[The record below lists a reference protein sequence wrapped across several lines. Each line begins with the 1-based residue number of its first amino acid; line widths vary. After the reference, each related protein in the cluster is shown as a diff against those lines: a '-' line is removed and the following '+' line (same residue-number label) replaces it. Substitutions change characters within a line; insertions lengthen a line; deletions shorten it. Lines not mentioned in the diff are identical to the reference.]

1 MIPATI
7 PSTTQLTE
15 LTDHRDDA
23 SVSIYLP
30 SSPLPTENQAMRLA
44 LKNAAR
50 QAGTRLESQ
59 QVDKVVID
67 RVLDLVSELDD
78 DPEFWQNQA
87 EGLGILV
94 APDAL
99 HAFRL
104 LYRVPETVVVGD
116 RFRVGPLLRSLGTA
130 NAGYVLAVTEGDV
143 CFYGIAAGSR
153 PIKLDLALPSDLH
166 SVLEHADNDGQA
178 DRGRAM
184 GSHGQRIEQQ
194 RYCRIIQ
201 DAVLEQIG
209 DNRLP
214 LILAASNDFGPSYR
228 SVNTY
233 PALLPEGI
241 EVHPDSLSRDELD
254 TKAKAILEQHYRR
267 ELVQWK
273 ESFGTKRSQGLAT
286 SRFDDV
292 ARAATSAAI
301 ATLHFDV
308 ESSIQGTIDDQGQVT
323 KASKQGPD
331 TYPLVDEIASRVLR
345 SGGAVMAVRNKDLT
359 DGSPVAAVLRYPL

>member
-7 PSTTQLTE
+7 PSTTELTE
-15 LTDHRDDA
+15 LTDHRDAA

-30 SSPLPTENQAMRLA
+30 SSPLPTENHAMRLA

-50 QAGTRLESQ
+50 QAGVRLEGQ

-67 RVLDLVSELDD
+67 RVLDLVAELYD
-78 DPEFWQNQA
+78 DPEFWQNQG
-87 EGLGILV
+87 EGLGLLV
-94 APDAL
+94 APDRL

-104 LYRVPETVVVGD
+104 LYRVPETVLVGS
-116 RFRVGPLLRSLGTA
+116 RFSIGPLLRSLGTA
-130 NAGYVLAVTEGDV
+130 DAGYVLAVTEGDV

-153 PIKLDLALPSDLH
+153 PITLDLALPSDLH
-166 SVLEHADNDGQA
+166 TVLEHADNKGQA
-178 DRGRAM
+178 DRGRAT
-184 GSHGQRIEQQ
+184 GSHGQRVEQQ

-214 LILAASNDFGPSYR
+214 LILASSNDFGPSYR
-228 SVNTY
+228 SVNSY
-233 PALLPEGI
+233 PNLLPDGI

-254 TKAKAILEQHYRR
+254 TQAKAILEQHYRK

-286 SRFDDV
+286 SKFDVV
-292 ARAATSAAI
+292 AHAATSAAI

-308 ESSIQGTIDDQGQVT
+308 ESSVEGTIDEHGVVT
-323 KASKQGPD
+323 KADQPGPE

-345 SGGAVMAVRNKDLT
+345 SGGAVMAVRNKDLI
-359 DGSPVAAVLRYPL
+359 DGSPVAAILRYTH